1 MQYTFKFCH
10 QITLFALNKINIEL
24 QHPQSSQNALEHWD
38 VICTGDVF
46 ITLSICLAC
55 AIVTIVQLRCVS
67 EKLLE
72 SLHFPT
78 LSIMRID
85 RGLRHIGSYIMVWDN
100 FWQGELV
107 GRTQTTDPGGLD
119 IIGTDIFLAQIKT
132 LCCDRVVSGS

>member
-1 MQYTFKFCH
+1 M
-10 QITLFALNKINIEL
+10 
-24 QHPQSSQNALEHWD
+24 
-38 VICTGDVF
+38 
-46 ITLSICLAC
+46 
-55 AIVTIVQLRCVS
+55 S